1 MTRKISHSCRHDSSS
16 MRGGTLKCQSKQTP
30 TVVRYFKYR
39 VRETGSG
46 KALSPF
52 HTALLCSDPSNLS
65 WSPRRHFVW
74 KYFRPQA
81 CQRTHCVFCRCS
93 PKSKTSFNHFRSLA
107 PPRCQGG
114 PYKFTVSFC
123 AIALA
128 SWHQDVS
135 VALKP
140 MPACPCGWRSLCE
153 HPTYSSLLL

>member
-1 MTRKISHSCRHDSSS
+1 MLSLSLMVNVYHQPDWIYNLQGNASLGLSEAASGQAGMVATSQGRVPGWIRKGRREEHQLLLTLPPHRTCNMTRKISHSCRHDSSS

-52 HTALLCSDPSNLS
+52 HTAFLCSDPSNLS

-81 CQRTHCVFCRCS
+81 
-93 PKSKTSFNHFRSLA
+93 L
-107 PPRCQGG
+107 
-114 PYKFTVSFC
+114 
-123 AIALA
+123 
-128 SWHQDVS
+128 
-135 VALKP
+135 
-140 MPACPCGWRSLCE
+140 PC
-153 HPTYSSLLL
+153 